1 MRKRLTAEERKANKL
16 ESHRRYNSSV
26 KGQRRNKRYE
36 ERHPERQG
44 RWESARNALR
54 PAGQGGGGGRVSR

>member
-1 MRKRLTAEERKANKL
+1 MRKRLTPEQRKANKL
-16 ESHRRYNSSV
+16 ESHRKYNGSV

-36 ERHPERQG
+36 EKHPERQG

-54 PAGQGGGGGRVSR
+54 PSGQGGGGGQVSR